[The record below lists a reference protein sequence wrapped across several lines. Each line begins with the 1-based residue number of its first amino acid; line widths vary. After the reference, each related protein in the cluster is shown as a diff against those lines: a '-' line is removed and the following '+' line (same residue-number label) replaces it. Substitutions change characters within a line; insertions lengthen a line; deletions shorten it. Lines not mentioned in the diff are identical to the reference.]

1 MNARIDIKALAVR
14 ESEQVEWKENVADVN
29 DVVRTLSA
37 FANDLA
43 NLGGGYVVCG
53 AKEEKDEHGFARLVE
68 TGLTASRLKEVEGE
82 VMARCRNLVAPAIA
96 PVVSE
101 IPGPSPD
108 RRILVFIQPATP
120 HAHTF
125 LGQDGGRHYVRISR
139 ETREARDGVLRD
151 LLVRKAATPPW
162 DHRPCDRATVA
173 DLDLLA
179 LRDALTRL
187 DVFTPDR
194 GVESYLVP
202 GVQMHALVPALCVAE
217 PLTGTVRPRN
227 FSVLLFGREPQK
239 FIPGAFSLFSTYPGG
254 DRSDPHA
261 ERHEIGGTVLD
272 QARRLTA
279 LLEAQ
284 ATTIFDKED
293 VANPN
298 KVRYPIRALTEALGN
313 TLAHRDYE
321 LYDPVRIT
329 AFADRIEFVSPGSLP
344 LGVDPVAFREGRAGP
359 RWRNQVLAW
368 FFNRLGLAQAEGQGI
383 QTMLRSMRQEGC
395 PPPAFEAN
403 EVRVGCTLGANP
415 LAVRL
420 SDRQAGGQ
428 IIDRDAKRDALLQ
441 TVVAAGDRGI
451 RRVELAAVLPQ
462 ASDNEIKVLLRDLRR
477 SRKIHARGAT
487 AAARWY
493 RGPGG
498 EQQ

>member
-1 MNARIDIKALAVR
+1 MPRVDLQELSRR
-14 ESEQVEWKENVADVN
+14 ESEQTEWKADVADID
-29 DVVRTLSA
+29 DVVATLA
-37 FANDLA
+37 ALANDLQ

-53 AKEEKDEHGFARLVE
+53 AREEKGSNGFPVLVR
-68 TGLTASRLKEVEGE
+68 TGLSASRFKAVEGT
-82 VMARCRNLVAPAIA
+82 VLTRCRER
-96 PVVSE
+96 VSPPITPLIE
-101 IPGPSPD
+101 ELPSDNPD
-108 RRILVFIQPATP
+108 RRILVFIQPATG
-120 HAHTF
+120 HAHTYRK
-125 LGQDGGRHYVRISR
+125 GTEGAKHYVRVSR
-139 ETREARDGVLRD
+139 TTIEARNGLLRD
-151 LLVRKAATPPW
+151 LLVRKGAMEPW
-162 DHRPCDRATVA
+162 DRRPCDRATVA

-187 DVFTPDR
+187 DVFAPDR

-202 GVQMHALVPALCVAE
+202 DVQMHALVPALCVAE
-217 PLTGTVRPRN
+217 PLTGAVRPRN
-227 FSVLLFGREPQK
+227 FAVLLFGREPQK
-239 FIPGAFSLFSTYPGG
+239 FIPGAFSLFSTYPGR

-279 LLEAQ
+279 LLAAQ

-359 RWRNQVLAW
+359 HWRNQVLAW

-383 QTMLRSMRQEGC
+383 QTMLRIMRQEGC
-395 PPPAFEAN
+395 PPPAFEAS

-420 SDRQAGGQ
+420 SGRHAGGQ
-428 IIDRDAKRDALLQ
+428 NIDRDAKRDALLR
-441 TVVAAGDRGI
+441 TIVAAGERGI

-477 SRKIHARGAT
+477 LRKIHARGAT

-493 RGPGG
+493 RGPERG
-498 EQQ
+498 QQ